1 MRFVNRIVAMVAA
14 TSLCLSQVASAADP
28 QFLGALGGT
37 GNTLAEVEVNKGR
50 PLRLPAAAASVAIA
64 NPQIADVQ
72 VVSPR
77 LLFINGRGVGETSL
91 IAVDARD
98 NVIIE
103 GDIVVTHNLSR
114 LKKAAK
120 GIAPQ
125 NDIVAGSSDN
135 AIILE
140 GKIDSPVQA
149 EKLQRLASSFLV
161 GENQQVINMMDTSQS
176 DQVMLKVKIVELAR
190 SELKRFGINW
200 ESVINAGNFVFGL
213 ARGRDAVNSVGQLI
227 RSADGDNSVLAG
239 WRNGN
244 LSVNA
249 VIDALENDGLVSV
262 LAEPTL
268 TTRSGQQASFLA
280 GGEYPIPV
288 PGNDGVVTIQYRQF
302 GVSLQFTPVVLSKDK
317 ISLTVLPEVS
327 ALSQQNAITGGDFGT
342 IPSLTTRRASTTVDL
357 GTGQTF
363 AIAGLLRSDVNS
375 NNSKVPL
382 LGDVPIVGSLFQTTE
397 YGNDQTE
404 LVILVTPYIVKPV
417 DNEKQLATPL
427 DGYTPP
433 TDGERI
439 LLGRLHGESAKL
451 ADSERSDAQPTQPE
465 ARVESV
471 SETPITTAEPAK
483 PAVISDQDFIGQAG
497 FVMR

>member
-1 MRFVNRIVAMVAA
+1 MMLVKRSVALLATLSVLHTSVAGA
-14 TSLCLSQVASAADP
+14 QQSP
-28 QFLGALGGT
+28 EFLGALEGGRS
-37 GNTLAEVEVNKGR
+37 AIVEVEVNKGK

-77 LLFINGRGVGETSL
+77 LLFINGKGIGETSM
-91 IAVDARD
+91 IVVDARD
-98 NVIIE
+98 NVILE
-103 GDIVVTHNLSR
+103 GDIAVTHNLSR

-120 GIAPQ
+120 DIAP
-125 NDIVAGSSDN
+125 NNPISAASSDN

-149 EKLQRLASSFLV
+149 EKMQRLASSFLT
-161 GENQQVINMMDTSQS
+161 GENQQIINMLDTSQS
-176 DQVMLKVKIVELAR
+176 DQVMLKVKIVELSR

-200 ESVINAGNFVFGL
+200 ESVISAGNFVFGL
-213 ARGRDAVNSVGQLI
+213 ARGRDIIAAGGELI

-268 TTRSGQQASFLA
+268 TTRSGQAASFLA

-288 PGNDGVVTIQYRQF
+288 PGDDGTVTIQYRQF
-302 GVSLQFTPVVLSKDK
+302 GVSLQFTPVVMSKDK

-363 AIAGLLRSDVNS
+363 AIAGLLRNDVDS

-382 LGDVPIVGSLFQTTE
+382 LGDVPVFGSLFRTTE
-397 YGNDQTE
+397 YENEQTE

-417 DNEKQLATPL
+417 DDATKLATPM

-433 TDGERI
+433 SDGERI
-439 LLGRLHGESAKL
+439 LLGRLHGEGKKL
-451 ADSERSDAQPTQPE
+451 PDSQESSDE
-465 ARVESV
+465 AVAASVEG
-471 SETPITTAEPAK
+471 TG
-483 PAVISDQDFIGQAG
+483 FGGQAG